1 MGDISAMIKVQCNC
15 GAKINAKDTWAGKT
29 GKCPKCGQPIL
40 IPAIAPAEVTPAAI
54 VEPVVPLTPV
64 LAPPKQTHF
73 VFSKNGK
80 QIVGKSPI
88 ILRNCVVCGSELA
101 PAEIKTWTVTYA
113 PAAALGGLLGG
124 GILGAFVGKLGEK
137 QCEISYGIC
146 TLCSQSIAID
156 RAKRI
161 KKSLYLSLI
170 AFFSFAYMVLVAWCI
185 AGALLPPLLFPL
197 ERVVVRSKG
206 LQALCG
212 LCLPVFIGSLGY
224 VSAQLL
230 YLEKFK
236 NRNSKMNVSKYDATS
251 ETFWIEGLLFEKKFL
266 DSYKRQ

>member
-1 MGDISAMIKVQCNC
+1 MIRVQCNC

-124 GILGAFVGKLGEK
+124 GILGAFVGKIGEK

-146 TLCSQSIAID
+146 TLCSRSIAID

-161 KKSLYLSLI
+161 KKSLYLSPV
-170 AFFSFAYMVLVAWCI
+170 AFFSFAYMAFHLVSAMETL
-185 AGALLPPLLFPL
+185 GADG
-197 ERVVVRSKG
+197 RSKG
-206 LQALCG
+206 LLALCG